1 MRGQIHA
8 LKLTRMTPSTIASV
22 VLYRAG
28 EITRDATRR
37 LEGRA
42 LLAPT
47 AGSVQVARTF
57 AGEGPTHLRMAH
69 NLLRTA

>member
-42 LLAPT
+42 LLPPT
-47 AGSVQVARTF
+47 ARSPRRWAPRN
-57 AGEGPTHLRMAH
+57 LAH
-69 NLLRTA
+69 AIRP